1 MSNTEATVQGIGQC
15 VIDPALIPDH
25 VREDIGRVG
34 LEAVMRYYENP
45 ENERRFQE
53 WLIEYRK
60 RPKVKKGG
68 SM

>member
-1 MSNTEATVQGIGQC
+1 MNTTETTVIGLDQC
-15 VIDPALIPDH
+15 VIRPELIPDH

-34 LEAVMRYYENP
+34 LEAVMRYYQDP

-60 RPKVKKGG
+60 RPKRGGKK
-68 SM
+68 

>member
-1 MSNTEATVQGIGQC
+1 VNTTETTVQGIDQC
-15 VIDPALIPDH
+15 VIDPTLIPDC

-34 LEAVMRYYENP
+34 LEAVMRFYQDP

-53 WLIEYRK
+53 WLVEYRK
-60 RPKVKKGG
+60 RPKKGG

>member
-1 MSNTEATVQGIGQC
+1 MNTTETTVHGLSQC
-15 VIDPALIPDH
+15 VIRPELIPDH

-34 LEAVMRYYENP
+34 LEAVMRYYQNP

-60 RPKVKKGG
+60 RPKKGG
-68 SM
+68 SK